1 MRMPIWIRPKYNQT
15 VFHGMKA
22 LLREHGLSTVCEEAR
37 CPNRAECFAKP
48 TAAFMILGD
57 RCTRN
62 CGFCS
67 VNDGIPASPDPD
79 EPRRIAEVS
88 RIMGLSYVVITSVT
102 RDDLSDGGARQFAG
116 VIRAI
121 RESSP
126 SAKIEALTP
135 DFQGDEDALKCV
147 IDAGPDVFNHN
158 VETVPSLYHYVR
170 PQADF
175 PRSLNVL
182 RRASMLNPRIKTKS
196 GLMLGLGESRE
207 EVIEVL
213 KALRD
218 SGVSM
223 LTIGQYLRPTRKN
236 LPVVEYINPEVFDRL
251 HADARGMGFEFVAS
265 APMVRSSMNAEELYA
280 GKSAIGRPSGR

>member
-1 MRMPIWIRPKYNQT
+1 MPIWIRPKYNQT